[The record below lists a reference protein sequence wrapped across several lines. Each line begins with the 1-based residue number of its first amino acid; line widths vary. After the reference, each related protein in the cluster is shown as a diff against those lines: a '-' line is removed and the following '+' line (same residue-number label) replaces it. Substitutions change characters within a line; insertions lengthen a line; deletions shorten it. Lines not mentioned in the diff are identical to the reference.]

1 MAEAVFGPDFG
12 LGGFVVDP
20 SVNGLYL
27 PGQAATQLYRRRNG
41 VKLLT
46 GEMAV
51 NGCDAFPK
59 DDGQFFDVIEP
70 LCDHVYS
77 LSAVEAMNGCV

>member
-20 SVNGLYL
+20 CVNGLHL

-46 GEMAV
+46 CEMAV

-59 DDGQFFDVIEP
+59 NDGQFLDV
-70 LCDHVYS
+70 
-77 LSAVEAMNGCV
+77 VERFVTMSTPCQL